1 MKLKIKKY
9 FVLMLSV
16 FMVGSVTITGNAED
30 KIKTEG
36 KVVTYSDKQI
46 TDVDTI

>member
-30 KIKTEG
+30 RRQSS
-36 KVVTYSDKQI
+36 YLL
-46 TDVDTI
+46 